1 MLTIREIGTRQALND
16 TECLNIVIIKVIII
30 ILQKLN
36 LTESQNQL
44 IETQKHQIESQKQQ
58 IETQSQ
64 KVAKYKKE
72 ETNKGLTI
80 SQQNIFYYYIFN
92 ELGVNFINSKKTD
105 WSN

>member
-1 MLTIREIGTRQALND
+1 M
-16 TECLNIVIIKVIII
+16 
-30 ILQKLN
+30 QKLN

-44 IETQKHQIESQKQQ
+44 IETQKHQIESQKQQIESQKQQ

-92 ELGVNFINSKKTD
+92 ELGVNFINSKKTV